1 MPRLRVN
8 RLIDRLRDLVSNL
21 HDIYVACNNLE
32 IATAL
37 LQQIIHL
44 EMIIAELMP
53 LYGLE
58 MPT

>member
-8 RLIDRLRDLVSNL
+8 MLIDRLRDLVCNL
-21 HDIYVACNNLE
+21 HNVYVSCNNIE

-53 LYGLE
+53 LHGE
-58 MPT
+58 A

>member
-8 RLIDRLRDLVSNL
+8 ILIDRLRDLVSNL
-21 HDIYVACNNLE
+21 HGIYVSCNNIE

-44 EMIIAELMP
+44 EMVIAELMP
-53 LYGLE
+53 LHGE
-58 MPT
+58 A

>member
-21 HDIYVACNNLE
+21 HDIYISCNNLD

-53 LYGLE
+53 LYDLE

>member
-8 RLIDRLRDLVSNL
+8 ILIDRLRDLVCNL
-21 HDIYVACNNLE
+21 HNVYVSCNNIE
-32 IATAL
+32 ISTAL

-53 LYGLE
+53 LHGE
-58 MPT
+58 A